1 MTAPDAA
8 NTPPNR
14 RYVTYP
20 SGAIRADDTGKG
32 HHELLSPFVDDLLAK
47 HLERGAIPNSPRN
60 WEKGM
65 ALSTYARRV
74 RRHFGQGMMGMTDE
88 DHFTAAYCNLHMLI
102 HTREMIRMGVLPPEL
117 DDLPHYLKGTPWPSD
132 ASPRQSPTTSPSG
145 APASTPLAHAV
156 RPACSNTPHQ
166 PSSWLRRTMARM
178 GSTLTRW
185 AWATP

>member
-32 HHELLSPFVDDLLAK
+32 HYELLSPFVDDLLAK

-117 DDLPHYLKGTPWPSD
+117 DDLPHYLSAKGND
-132 ASPRQSPTTSPSG
+132 HGTTALQRSEAG
-145 APASTPLAHAV
+145 QGDSTVAGQITDPE
-156 RPACSNTPHQ
+156 
-166 PSSWLRRTMARM
+166 
-178 GSTLTRW
+178 
-185 AWATP
+185 